1 MKETLNEIE
10 QRVANNLKIIRRV
23 RGFTLKQVGD
33 VVGVTQQQIQ
43 KYESGNSRVPL
54 DKLILMAKYLDVSLE
69 FFVKEFKI

>member
-33 VVGVTQQQIQ
+33 VIGVTQQQIQ

-54 DKLILMAKYLDVSLE
+54 DKLVLMAKHLNVNLE
-69 FFVKEFKI
+69 FFVEEFKI

>member
-54 DKLILMAKYLDVSLE
+54 DKLILMAKYFNVNLG
-69 FFVKEFKI
+69 FFVKEFKV